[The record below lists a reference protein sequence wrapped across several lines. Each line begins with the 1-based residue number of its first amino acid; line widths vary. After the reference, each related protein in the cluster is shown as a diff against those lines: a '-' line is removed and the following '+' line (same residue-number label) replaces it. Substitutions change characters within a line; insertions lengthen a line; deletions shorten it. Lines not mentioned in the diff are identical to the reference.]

1 MDLDWFCDILALD
14 LKGIWTNLLDSVL
27 FYDRAGMLLEK
38 SQKLLELS
46 LNQLKI

>member
-1 MDLDWFCDILALD
+1 MDLDWFYDILDLD
-14 LKGIWTNLLDSVL
+14 LIGIWTNLLDPVL
-27 FYDRAGMLLEK
+27 FYNRAVMLLEK